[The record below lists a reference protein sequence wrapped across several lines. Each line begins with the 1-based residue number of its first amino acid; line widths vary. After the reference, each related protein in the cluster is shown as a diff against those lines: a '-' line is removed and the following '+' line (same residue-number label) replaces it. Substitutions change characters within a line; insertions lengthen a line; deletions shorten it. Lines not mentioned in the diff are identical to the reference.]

1 MVNRSLIHQLEAR
14 ERRGRWFPAL
24 AGLLSI
30 ALLGSTWVGLFT
42 FLGANS
48 AYAAMDKVRA
58 EYVPE
63 VETLTLTLPDLSR
76 VSRVYASGEII
87 GELHDGRNSE
97 PVPIAD
103 VPLLVQHAILAA
115 EDDGFYDHQGV
126 SFPAI
131 ASAALDN
138 FRSGN
143 TRGGSTIT
151 QQVVKNVFVGD
162 EVTIERKIR
171 EAFIAAELER
181 RHSKET
187 ILQFYMNSVYFGAG
201 AYGVK
206 TAAREFFHRDMTD
219 LTLDQA
225 ATLAVLIRNPTLF
238 DPRRSPEQVL
248 DRRNDVIDNMLEQE
262 WITES
267 QAEIAKSRPLGVLE
281 HIEFRGEAEHVRTE
295 VLRQLS
301 DLSRHEF
308 DFLGTTQEERAIAV
322 FGCPSDDVNC
332 TGGGG
337 LTIETTIDLNLQQAA
352 NALLLEWLP
361 FYSYDENL
369 RLCTN
374 IFPTEPIENLSSYA
388 EANSCSPTGALTMV
402 NNQTG
407 AVEVMASGLPF
418 EQSQFDLAVQGR
430 RNPGSA
436 FKPFGLVAALENG
449 ITLGNTYDG
458 SSPRILTCPSICS
471 DAEDPNT
478 WTVSNAGASTGRIT
492 LEEATSR
499 SINTIYAQLS
509 LQVGPEKVVETAH
522 RMGITSPLPAVP
534 SIVLGTGAVSTL
546 EMASAYSSFATNGLY
561 AKPYL
566 IDRILDEDGQV
577 LYQHQVQQEQVIAA
591 PIAEAARM
599 PLLEVPTS
607 EGTAERAAIGRPQG
621 GKTGTHQDYRDAWFV
636 GFVPQY
642 TTAVWVGY
650 ERDQVPLRNV
660 RIHGEDYERVFGG
673 SVPAP
678 IWAQFMQTVLAEVE
692 AVDFPRLT
700 EEELQPF
707 LKPPTTIVPY
717 LIGKTEGEA
726 VSLATEAK
734 LRPNVSPIP
743 SLQAAGTVVFQS
755 IGSGAEV
762 EAGIPIR
769 LHVSNGQVPGGALPS
784 VIGLPVSEA
793 YRTINRFIYSTGTWV
808 DVYATYV
815 PVTDPAQVDVV
826 LGQTPGAGTA
836 MTYKSP
842 VYITVGQ
849 AAAAPPPP
857 P

>member
-1 MVNRSLIHQLEAR
+1 MSTAPGAAASRSK
-14 ERRGRWFPAL
+14 PP
-24 AGLLSI
+24 SI
-30 ALLGSTWVGLFT
+30 STC
-42 FLGANS
+42 
-48 AYAAMDKVRA
+48 
-58 EYVPE
+58 
-63 VETLTLTLPDLSR
+63 
-76 VSRVYASGEII
+76 
-87 GELHDGRNSE
+87 
-97 PVPIAD
+97 
-103 VPLLVQHAILAA
+103 
-115 EDDGFYDHQGV
+115 
-126 SFPAI
+126 
-131 ASAALDN
+131 
-138 FRSGN
+138 
-143 TRGGSTIT
+143 
-151 QQVVKNVFVGD
+151 
-162 EVTIERKIR
+162 
-171 EAFIAAELER
+171 
-181 RHSKET
+181 SK
-187 ILQFYMNSVYFGAG
+187 Q
-201 AYGVK
+201 
-206 TAAREFFHRDMTD
+206 
-219 LTLDQA
+219 
-225 ATLAVLIRNPTLF
+225 P
-238 DPRRSPEQVL
+238 
-248 DRRNDVIDNMLEQE
+248 
-262 WITES
+262 
-267 QAEIAKSRPLGVLE
+267 
-281 HIEFRGEAEHVRTE
+281 
-295 VLRQLS
+295 
-301 DLSRHEF
+301 
-308 DFLGTTQEERAIAV
+308 
-322 FGCPSDDVNC
+322 
-332 TGGGG
+332 
-337 LTIETTIDLNLQQAA
+337 

-361 FYSYDENL
+361 FYSYEENL
-369 RLCTN
+369 QLCTN
-374 IFPTEPIENLSSYA
+374 IFPSEPIENLSSYA

-458 SSPRILTCPSICS
+458 SSPRILTCPTICS
-471 DAEDPNT
+471 DGPDPNK
-478 WTVSNAGASTGRIT
+478 WTVSNAGASAGRIT

-499 SINTIYAQLS
+499 SINVVYAQLS

-566 IDRILDEDGQV
+566 IDRILDEEGQV
-577 LYQHQVQQEQVIAA
+577 LYQHQVEQQQVIAA
-591 PIAEAARM
+591 PIAEAARI
-599 PLLEVPTS
+599 PLLEVPTA

-621 GKTGTHQDYRDAWFV
+621 GKTGTHQDYRDAWYV

-660 RIHGEDYERVFGG
+660 RIHGEYYERVFGG

-678 IWAQFMQTVLAEVE
+678 IWAEFMRMVLTDVE
-692 AVDFPRLT
+692 ALDFPRLA

-717 LIGKTEGEA
+717 LIGKTEAEA

-734 LRPNVSPIP
+734 LIPSVNPIP

-755 IGSGAEV
+755 LGSGAEV
-762 EAGIPIR
+762 EAGLPIR
-769 LHVSNGQVPGGALPS
+769 IYVSNGQVPGGALPS
-784 VIGLPVSEA
+784 VIGLPISEA

-826 LGQTPGAGTA
+826 LDQTPGPGTA

-849 AAAAPPPP
+849 AAAAPPPAG
-857 P
+857 

>member
-1 MVNRSLIHQLEAR
+1 M
-14 ERRGRWFPAL
+14 

-30 ALLGSTWVGLFT
+30 ALLASTWVGLFT

-48 AYAAMDKVRA
+48 AFASIDKIRA

-63 VETLTLTLPDLSR
+63 VETLSLTLPDLSR
-76 VSRVYASGEII
+76 VSRVWAGDTKI

-97 PVPIAD
+97 PVVIEE
-103 VPLLVQHAILAA
+103 VPELLQNAILAA
-115 EDDGFYDHQGV
+115 EDKSFYEHDGV

-138 FRSGN
+138 FRSST

-162 EVTIERKIR
+162 EVTLERKIK

-181 RHSKET
+181 RFSKEE

-201 AYGVK
+201 AYGVR
-206 TAAREFFHRDMTD
+206 TAAREFFHKEMTE

-225 ATLAVLIRNPTLF
+225 ATLAVLVRNPTLY
-238 DPRRSPEQVL
+238 DPRRRPEPVL
-248 DRRNDVIDNMLEQE
+248 DRRNDVIDTMLEQE

-267 QAEIAKSRPLGVLE
+267 QAEIARTKPLGVLE
-281 HIEFRGEAEHVRTE
+281 HIEFRGPAEHVRTE
-295 VLRQLS
+295 VLRQLL
-301 DLSRHEF
+301 DLAKHEF
-308 DFLGTTQEERAIAV
+308 DFLGTTREERAIAV
-322 FGCPSDDVNC
+322 FGCPSDDTNC
-332 TGGGG
+332 AGGGG
-337 LTIETTIDLNLQQAA
+337 LNIYTTINLGLQDAA
-352 NALLLEWLP
+352 NAMLLEWMP
-361 FYSYDENL
+361 FYPYDQNL
-369 RLCTN
+369 ELCTR

-436 FKPFGLVAALENG
+436 FKIFGLIAALENG
-449 ITLGNTYDG
+449 VTLGNTYDG
-458 SSPRILTCPSICS
+458 SSPRILKCPSICS
-471 DAEDPNT
+471 DNEDPFT
-478 WTVSNAGASTGRIT
+478 WTVSNAGSSTGRIT

-499 SINTIYAQLS
+499 SINVIYAQLS
-509 LQVGPEKVVETAH
+509 LQVGPEKVVEVAH
-522 RMGITSPLPAVP
+522 RMGITSPLPPVP

-546 EMASAYSSFATNGLY
+546 EMASAYSSLATNGLY
-561 AKPYL
+561 AEPYL
-566 IDRILDEDGQV
+566 IDRIIDENGEV
-577 LYQHQVQQEQVIAA
+577 LYQHRVVQEQVIAA
-591 PIAEAARM
+591 PIAEAARR
-599 PLLEVPTS
+599 PLLEVPTP
-607 EGTAERAAIGRPQG
+607 EGTAERANIGRPQG
-621 GKTGTHQDYRDAWFV
+621 GKTGTHQDYRDAWYV

-660 RIHGEDYERVFGG
+660 RIRGELYERVFGG

-678 IWAQFMQTVLAEVE
+678 IWAEFMQMVLADVE
-692 AVDFPRLT
+692 PVDFPQLP
-700 EEELQPF
+700 EEELEPF

-717 LIGKTEGEA
+717 LIGQTQEEA
-726 VSLATEAK
+726 VRLGTEAK
-734 LRPNVSPIP
+734 LVVNVSSIP
-743 SLQAAGTVVFQS
+743 SLQTAGTVVFQS

-762 EAGIPIR
+762 EAGLPIR
-769 LHVSNGQVPGGALPS
+769 IFVSNGQTPGGALPT
-784 VIGLPVSEA
+784 VTGLPLSEA
-793 YRTINRFIYSTGTWV
+793 YRTLNRFIYSTGTWV
-808 DVYATYV
+808 DVYVTYTTV
-815 PVTDPAQVDVV
+815 SDPAQVDLV
-826 LGQTPGAGTA
+826 LAQTPPAGSA

-842 VYITVGQ
+842 VYLTVGQ
-849 AAAAPPPP
+849 AAVPETPPPP
-857 P
+857 PDP

>member
-1 MVNRSLIHQLEAR
+1 MANRSLIHQLEAR

-30 ALLGSTWVGLFT
+30 ALLLSTWVGLFT

-48 AYAAMDKVRA
+48 AYATIDKVRA

-76 VSRVYASGEII
+76 VSRVWAGDTII

-97 PVPIAD
+97 PVLIEE
-103 VPLLVQHAILAA
+103 VPEVLQNAILAA
-115 EDDGFYDHQGV
+115 EDKGFYEHEGV

-138 FRSGN
+138 FRNGN

-151 QQVVKNVFVGD
+151 QQIVKNVFVGD
-162 EVTIERKIR
+162 EVTIERKIK
-171 EAFIAAELER
+171 EAFYAAELER
-181 RHSKET
+181 RFSKEE

-206 TAAREFFHRDMTD
+206 TAAREFFHKAMAD

-225 ATLAVLIRNPTLF
+225 ATIAVLIRNPSLY
-238 DPRRSPEQVL
+238 DPRRNPENVL
-248 DRRNDVIDNMLEQE
+248 DRRNDVIDTMLEEE
-262 WITES
+262 WITEF
-267 QAEIAKSRPLGVLE
+267 QAGIAKAAPLGVRE
-281 HIEFRGEAEHVRTE
+281 HIEFRGPAEHVRAE
-295 VLRQLS
+295 VLRQLL
-301 DLSRHEF
+301 DLARHEF
-308 DFLGTTQEERAIAV
+308 DFLGTTQEERIISV
-322 FGCPSDDVNC
+322 FGCPSDDTNC

-337 LTIETTIDLNLQQAA
+337 LNIETTIDLDLQQAA
-352 NALLLEWLP
+352 NNLLLEWLP

-369 RLCTN
+369 ALCTQ

-402 NNQTG
+402 DNMTG

-430 RNPGSA
+430 RNPGSS

-458 SSPRILTCPSICS
+458 TSPRILTCPTICS
-471 DAEDPNT
+471 DGPDPNT

-492 LEEATSR
+492 LEEATTR

-509 LQVGPEKVVETAH
+509 LQVGPEKVVEVAQ

-546 EMASAYSSFATNGLY
+546 EMASAFSSFATNGLH
-561 AKPYL
+561 AEPYL
-566 IDRILDEDGQV
+566 IDRILDEDGNV
-577 LYQHQVQQEQVIAA
+577 LYQHEVRQEQVIAA
-591 PIAEAARM
+591 PIAEAVRI
-599 PLLEVPTS
+599 PLLAVPTE
-607 EGTAERAAIGRPQG
+607 EGTAARADIGRPAG
-621 GKTGTHQDYRDAWFV
+621 GKTGTHQDYRDAWYV

-660 RIHGEDYERVFGG
+660 RIHGEYYERVFGG

-678 IWAQFMQTVLAEVE
+678 IWAQFMEMVLAEVE
-692 AVDFPRLT
+692 PVDFPRLT
-700 EEELQPF
+700 EEELEPY
-707 LKPPTTIVPY
+707 LKPPTTTVPH
-717 LIGKTEGEA
+717 LIGRSEAEA

-734 LRPNVSPIP
+734 LVPSVVPIP
-743 SLQAAGTVVFQS
+743 SLVAAGTVVFQS
-755 IGSGAEV
+755 LGSGAQV
-762 EAGIPIR
+762 EAGLPIR
-769 LHVSNGQVPGGALPS
+769 IYVSNGQVPGGALPS
-784 VIGLPVSEA
+784 VVGLPISEA

-808 DVYATYV
+808 DVYVTYV

-826 LGQTPGAGTA
+826 LTQNPAAGTA

-842 VYITVGQ
+842 VYLTVGQ
-849 AAAAPPPP
+849 GAAPPPG
-857 P
+857 